1 MVGGAHCFR
10 PAHQRNFV
18 MAAQEGY
25 QKGATIAYEEEGLN
39 YTSRAITQPKSQG
52 ASQAML
58 YATGM
63 STEDLKKAQVG
74 IGSVWYQGN
83 PCNMH
88 LLELGNQ
95 VKAEVDKD
103 PKLYGMQFNTVGVSD
118 GMSMGTKG
126 MMYSLPSREII
137 ADSIETIMGAQ
148 WYDGLVTIP
157 GCDKNMPGC
166 VMGMLRIN
174 RPAIMLYGGTIATG
188 RSCKGEVL
196 DIVDTF
202 QAYGKYIAG
211 SIGEED
217 RFDYVRH
224 ACPGAGACGGMYT
237 ANTMA
242 SAIEALG
249 LALPHSSSTP
259 ACSPEKQE
267 EPARVAKAM
276 RYLLERN
283 LKPLDIV
290 TRKSFENAIVLVN
303 ATGGSTN
310 AVLHLLAMSATA
322 GIELNI
328 DDFHTIG
335 ERTKLLGDLKPSGK
349 YRMEEVHRIGGIPA
363 VMKYLLELGWLH
375 GDCLTVTGHTV
386 AENLAN
392 VPSLDFNKQDVI
404 RPVDKCLQS
413 TGNLKIL
420 RGNLSPDGSVAKI
433 TGKEGTFFKGRAN
446 CFDSE
451 EAMLRG
457 LEQGKIQK
465 GDFIV
470 IRYEG
475 PKGGPGMREMLT
487 PTSAVMGA
495 GLGKYVALMTDGRFS
510 GGSHGF
516 VIGHV
521 TPEAYLGG
529 PIGLLRNG
537 DTITADAEN
546 YVLTVDLSDEEFAK
560 RKAEFV
566 QPPPP
571 VASGYLYKFH
581 KLVTTAS
588 HGCLTDRSWGILA
601 DGR

>member
-1 MVGGAHCFR
+1 
-10 PAHQRNFV
+10 
-18 MAAQEGY
+18 
-25 QKGATIAYEEEGLN
+25 
-39 YTSRAITQPKSQG
+39 
-52 ASQAML
+52 
-58 YATGM
+58 
-63 STEDLKKAQVG
+63 
-74 IGSVWYQGN
+74 
-83 PCNMH
+83 
-88 LLELGNQ
+88 
-95 VKAEVDKD
+95 
-103 PKLYGMQFNTVGVSD
+103 
-118 GMSMGTKG
+118 
-126 MMYSLPSREII
+126 
-137 ADSIETIMGAQ
+137 
-148 WYDGLVTIP
+148 
-157 GCDKNMPGC
+157 
-166 VMGMLRIN
+166 
-174 RPAIMLYGGTIATG
+174 
-188 RSCKGEVL
+188 
-196 DIVDTF
+196 
-202 QAYGKYIAG
+202 
-211 SIGEED
+211 
-217 RFDYVRH
+217 
-224 ACPGAGACGGMYT
+224 
-237 ANTMA
+237 
-242 SAIEALG
+242 
-249 LALPHSSSTP
+249 
-259 ACSPEKQE
+259 
-267 EPARVAKAM
+267 M

-335 ERTKLLGDLKPSGK
+335 AKTKLLGDLKPSGK

-375 GDCLTVTGHTV
+375 GDCLTVTGHTI

-404 RPVDKCLQS
+404 RPVDKCIQS

-433 TGKEGTFFKGRAN
+433 TGKEGTYFKGRAN

-537 DTITADAEN
+537 DTITADAEKF
-546 YVLTVDLSDEEFAK
+546 VLNVDLSEEEFAK
-560 RKAEFV
+560 RRAEFV

-581 KLVTTAS
+581 KAVSTAS
-588 HGCLTDRSWGILA
+588 LGCLTDR
-601 DGR
+601 